1 MGEKED
7 ILALFVSVLGAEEI
21 LQEPEETGNQRT
33 TECFKR
39 FICYCVGWQVESQR
53 DLKELDQAVVCPK
66 TWIVGII

>member
-7 ILALFVSVLGAEEI
+7 ILALFVSVLGTEEI

-39 FICYCVGWQVESQR
+39 FICYCVG
-53 DLKELDQAVVCPK
+53 
-66 TWIVGII
+66 